1 MKRDCHLRV
10 RLTFSEYN
18 ALKALAER
26 SKKSL
31 SSVAREKLFTPD
43 CLTDFI
49 EQRLQFRKQQ
59 VELQTLLHLVRD
71 LLSTEEFSPKTRQVV
86 KDIQC
91 LLDDQHDWQSHT
103 KR

>member
-18 ALKALAER
+18 VLKALAER
-26 SKKSL
+26 SEKSL
-31 SSVAREKLFTPD
+31 SSVVREKLFTPN

-49 EQRLQFRKQQ
+49 EQRLKFRKQQ

-71 LLSTEEFSPKTRQVV
+71 LISTEEFSPQTLKVV
-86 KDIQC
+86 QDIQC
-91 LLDDQHDWQSHT
+91 LLDEHHDW
-103 KR
+103 